1 MEKLYELVTKPMI
14 EQTWKEELIGV
25 LIIFGVLAVIFGI
38 GEIVYRLERWWK
50 NKHGM
55 L

>member
-1 MEKLYELVTKPMI
+1 MERVYELLTKPMI
-14 EQTWKEELIGV
+14 ERTATEEIIGV

-50 NKHGM
+50 K
-55 L
+55 